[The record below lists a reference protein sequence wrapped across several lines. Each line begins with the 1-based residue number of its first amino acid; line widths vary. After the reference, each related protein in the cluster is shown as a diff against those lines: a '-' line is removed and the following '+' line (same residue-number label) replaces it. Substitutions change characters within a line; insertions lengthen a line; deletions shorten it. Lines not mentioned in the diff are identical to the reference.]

1 MISKIT
7 SFIKLGDAA
16 DGMYF
21 IEEGTV
27 SIKMLQDGGE
37 KEISKLE
44 KGQYFGELALVTHKP
59 RAASAYAQ
67 SGNVK
72 VACKLYLKIKK
83 KKQPIIIIII
93 ICCIF
98 VIDIVK
104 LLTFINDKFIY
115 GFFLFLSS
123 IFYISWN
130 NCTHNTQL
138 LMLKHLNVYS
148 VHAWIS

>member
-1 MISKIT
+1 MILLLYYSI
-7 SFIKLGDAA
+7 IYPGDAA

-67 SGNVK
+67 SSNVK
-72 VACKLYLKIKK
+72 VACKLYLKISTSFYY
-83 KKQPIIIIII
+83 IIIANLTIINN
-93 ICCIF
+93 
-98 VIDIVK
+98 
-104 LLTFINDKFIY
+104 LTFYDSFFYFSFISY
-115 GFFLFLSS
+115 
-123 IFYISWN
+123 
-130 NCTHNTQL
+130 
-138 LMLKHLNVYS
+138 
-148 VHAWIS
+148 